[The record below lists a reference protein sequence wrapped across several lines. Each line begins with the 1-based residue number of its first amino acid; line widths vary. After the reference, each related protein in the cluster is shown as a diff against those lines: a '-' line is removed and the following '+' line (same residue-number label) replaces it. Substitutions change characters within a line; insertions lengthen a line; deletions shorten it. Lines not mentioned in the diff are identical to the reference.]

1 MKILIRKSGKGSN
14 VYIIKSYRSK
24 GKSTSQIVEKLG
36 KLEDLNKIHGNG
48 MEYVLSRRK
57 ELERLDRHF
66 EDGHKKHHF
75 TIDEEKDLDPRN
87 LRLGGFLP
95 LRKIF
100 RKLELHEFCRDI
112 QDKKKIDFSLEKV
125 LETLVYGRILLPCS
139 KLSTHE
145 IAKSFIDDPHL
156 ELQHYY
162 RGMDILHEYIDK
174 IQSYCYKNL
183 GKIINKD
190 KSIWY
195 YDCTNFFFETEQT
208 EEGSLRQYGFSKEHR
223 PNPIVQFGLF
233 TDAKGMPLAFT
244 VNPGN
249 TNEQI
254 TLKPLEEKIIKDFGI
269 EKMIVSTD
277 AGLASYN
284 NRAFNDRQ
292 GRAFVATQSIKKLK
306 DHLRD
311 WVFED
316 KGWKK
321 LNSNDK
327 RSSFKPSL
335 IDDELDGTVLY
346 KSCFMKED
354 MIVENAYGEKIKVE
368 QGWKLIVTYSK
379 DYAKYQKTIRNEQW
393 NRAQQ
398 LIKNPSKFN
407 KVNSNDCRRF
417 VKGISFTENGEI
429 ARTSKLTLDES
440 LLEEEAKYD
449 GYYGLTT
456 NIEDS
461 TEEVIAINHNRWKIE
476 QCFRIMKTDFSARPI
491 YHYKNERIET
501 HLLICFLALLIYR
514 LLERKLEGKYSSNK
528 ILETLRCMNFL
539 QLKEGYIPVFDNNEV
554 TKDIAEVFDYKYIER
569 GCFTNETARH
579 LINLSKRY

>member
-1 MKILIRKSGKGSN
+1 MKILIRKSSKGSN

-36 KLEDLNKIHGNG
+36 KLEELDKIYGNG
-48 MEYVLSRRK
+48 MDYVLKRRE
-57 ELERLDRHF
+57 ELEKMERHF
-66 EDGHKKHHF
+66 EDGHKKRHF
-75 TIDEEKDLDPRN
+75 TIDESKDLDPRN
-87 LRLGGFLP
+87 IRLGGYLP

-100 RKLELHEFCRDI
+100 RKLDLHEFCRNI
-112 QDKKKIDFSLEKV
+112 QETTKVDFSIEKV

-139 KLSTHE
+139 KLSTYE
-145 IAKSFIDDPHL
+145 VAKSFIDNPKL

-162 RGMDILHEYIDK
+162 RGMDVLYKYIDK
-174 IQSYCYKNL
+174 IQAHCYKNL
-183 GKIINKD
+183 TNVINKD
-190 KSIWY
+190 KSVWY

-208 EEGSLRQYGFSKEHR
+208 EESSLRQYGCSKEHR

-233 TDAKGMPLAFT
+233 TDARGIPLAFT
-244 VNPGN
+244 INPGN

-306 DHLRD
+306 GHLRD

-316 KGWKK
+316 NGWKK

-327 RSSFKPSL
+327 SRLFKPSL
-335 IDDELDGTVLY
+335 IDDELDGTILY
-346 KSCFMKED
+346 KSRYMKED
-354 MIVENAYGEKIKVE
+354 MIVENAYGQKIKME

-393 NRAQQ
+393 QRAQQ

-407 KVNSNDCRRF
+407 RVNSNDCRRF
-417 VKGISFTENGEI
+417 IKGLSFTEDGEI
-429 ARTSKLTLDES
+429 AKNSKLELNQNVF
-440 LLEEEAKYD
+440 EEESKYD

-456 NIEDS
+456 NIEGN

-491 YHYKNERIET
+491 FHYKNERIET

-514 LLERKLEGKYSSNK
+514 LLEVKLGGKYSSSK
-528 ILETLRCMNFL
+528 ILDTLRNMNFL
-539 QLKEGYIPVFDNNEV
+539 QLSEGYIPTFDNNEV

-569 GCFTNETARH
+569 GCYTNETVQH

>member
-1 MKILIRKSGKGSN
+1 MKILVRKSSKGSN

-36 KLEDLNKIHGNG
+36 KLEDLDKIYGDG
-48 MEYVLSRRK
+48 MKYVLQRRAD
-57 ELERLDRHF
+57 LEKMDRHF
-66 EDGHKKHHF
+66 EDGHKKRHF
-75 TIDEEKDLDPRN
+75 TLDEEKDIDPRN
-87 LRLGGFLP
+87 VRLGGFLP

-100 RKLELHEFCRDI
+100 RKLDLHEFCRNI
-112 QDKKKIDFSLEKV
+112 QESTKIDFSIEKV
-125 LETLVYGRILLPCS
+125 LETLIFGRILMPSS
-139 KLSTHE
+139 KLSTYE
-145 IAKSFIDDPHL
+145 IAKSFIDNPKL

-162 RGMDILHEYIDK
+162 RGMDVLHKYIDK
-174 IQSYCYKNL
+174 IQSHCYKNL
-183 GKIINKD
+183 ANVINKD
-190 KSIWY
+190 KSVWY

-208 EEGSLRQYGFSKEHR
+208 DENSLRQYGFSKEHR

-233 TDAKGMPLAFT
+233 TDARGIPLAFT

-284 NRAFNDRQ
+284 NRSFNDRQ

-306 DHLRD
+306 GHLKD
-311 WVFED
+311 WVFAD
-316 KGWKK
+316 DGWKK

-327 RSSFKPSL
+327 NASFKPSL
-335 IDDELDGTVLY
+335 IDDELDGTILY
-346 KSCFMKED
+346 KSRFMKEE
-354 MIVENAYGEKIKVE
+354 MIVENAYGQKIKME

-379 DYAKYQKTIRNEQW
+379 DYAKYQKTIRKEQW
-393 NRAQQ
+393 LRAEQ
-398 LIKNPSKFN
+398 LVKNPSKFN
-407 KVNSNDCRRF
+407 KINSNDCRRF
-417 VKGISFTENGEI
+417 VKGLSFTEDGEI
-429 ARTSKLTLDES
+429 ATTSKLELDQKVF
-440 LLEEEAKYD
+440 EEESKYD

-456 NIEDS
+456 NIEDK

-514 LLERKLEGKYSSNK
+514 LLERKLSGKYSSNE
-528 ILETLRCMNFL
+528 ILETLRSMNFL
-539 QLKEGYIPVFDNNEV
+539 QLKEGFIPLFDNNEV

-569 GCFTNETARH
+569 GCFTKETAQH

>member
-14 VYIIKSYRSK
+14 VYITKSYRSK

-36 KLEDLNKIHGNG
+36 KLEDLDKIYGNG
-48 MEYVLSRRK
+48 MDFVMKRRL
-57 ELERLDRHF
+57 ELEKLERHF
-66 EDGHKKHHF
+66 EDGHKKRHF
-75 TIDEEKDLDPRN
+75 IIDEEKDLDPRN
-87 LRLGGFLP
+87 IRIGGYLP

-100 RKLELHEFCRDI
+100 RKLGLHEFCRNV
-112 QDKKKIDFSLEKV
+112 QDSKRIEFSLEKV
-125 LETLVYGRILLPCS
+125 FETLIYARILLPGS
-139 KLSTHE
+139 KLSTYE
-145 IAKSFIDDPHL
+145 VAKQFIDDPKLKL
-156 ELQHYY
+156 EHYY
-162 RGMDILHEYIDK
+162 RGMDVLYENIDK
-174 IQSYCYKNL
+174 IQTHCYKNL
-183 GKIINKD
+183 ANVIKKD

-208 EEGSLRQYGFSKEHR
+208 NEGSLRQYGTSKEHR

-233 TDAKGMPLAFT
+233 TDGRGFPLAFT

-254 TLKPLEEKIIKDFGI
+254 TLKPLEERIIKDFGI

-306 DHLRD
+306 GHLKE
-311 WVFED
+311 WVFD
-316 KGWKK
+316 DNGWKK
-321 LNSNDK
+321 LNSNNK
-327 RSSFKPSL
+327 SKTFKPSL
-335 IDDELDGTVLY
+335 IDDELDGTILY
-346 KSCFMKED
+346 KSRYMKED
-354 MIVENAYGEKIKVE
+354 MTIENAYGEKIKVE

-393 NRAQQ
+393 QRAIQ

-417 VKGISFTENGEI
+417 VKGISFTSEGEI
-429 ARTSKLTLDES
+429 ASSSKLELDQSVFDEES
-440 LLEEEAKYD
+440 KYD

-456 NIEDS
+456 NIDGN

-501 HLLICFLALLIYR
+501 HLLICFMALLIYR
-514 LLERKLEGKYSSNK
+514 LLEAKLGGKYSSGEL
-528 ILETLRCMNFL
+528 LETLRNMNFL
-539 QLKEGYIPVFDNNEV
+539 QVKDGYIPTFANNDV

-569 GCFTNETARH
+569 GCYTNETAQH